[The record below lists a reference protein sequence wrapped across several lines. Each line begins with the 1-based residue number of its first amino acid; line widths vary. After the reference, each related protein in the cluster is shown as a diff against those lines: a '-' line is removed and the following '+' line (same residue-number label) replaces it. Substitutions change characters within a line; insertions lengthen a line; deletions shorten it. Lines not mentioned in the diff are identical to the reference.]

1 MLLHLVRDMVGM
13 PGHVDESEHVA
24 RGKPGIDEKRLTG
37 IYQTVSRVADLCDFH
52 SMQNLLVLYMPHYSG
67 VMTQGKED
75 KEWIEAT
82 IWLHYNEHRRCSMN
96 QKQLQYFVTVYQT
109 QNIKTAADRLF
120 VSRQG
125 VSKVIR
131 LLEEELGQPLFIRSI
146 KGVMPTDYATIL
158 LPHAKRLLEEYD
170 AIRGLHTLA
179 AQSKSVVTIHALDH
193 VLAYLGAP
201 LINDFHEAYPSII
214 LSIVDTTD
222 AMALAALTAQQ
233 CNFAIVTGPLDET
246 RFEGIP
252 LFFSNYSV
260 RMHKSH
266 PLAKKTFLTYDDQ
279 DGQTIISKGRA
290 YDCFRHNIDQHILVP
305 GRQIHILAETAD
317 ENIIRALLLENK
329 AINIGYDYAD
339 ALYPHPDIVSRR
351 LKAENGGQMIYL
363 VANLQVR
370 TTKASRLFRDFLLE
384 WIHKK
389 NPTS

>member
-1 MLLHLVRDMVGM
+1 MEIRIICKIIRTQFSQLIKFSCSNSFI
-13 PGHVDESEHVA
+13 EFNS
-24 RGKPGIDEKRLTG
+24 GISILFNRHKYPRFFMIDWYPS
-37 IYQTVSRVADLCDFH
+37 IYNALAIGWH
-52 SMQNLLVLYMPHYSG
+52 
-67 VMTQGKED
+67 
-75 KEWIEAT
+75 I
-82 IWLHYNEHRRCSMN
+82 
-96 QKQLQYFVTVYQT
+96 
-109 QNIKTAADRLF
+109 
-120 VSRQG
+120 
-125 VSKVIR
+125 VI
-131 LLEEELGQPLFIRSI
+131 
-146 KGVMPTDYATIL
+146 
-158 LPHAKRLLEEYD
+158 HD

-179 AQSKSVVTIHALDH
+179 AQSKSVVTIYALDH

-266 PLAKKTFLTYDDQ
+266 PLAKKPFLTYDDL

-290 YDCFRHNIDQHILVP
+290 YDCFRHHIDQHILVP

-317 ENIIRALLLENK
+317 ESIIRALLLGNK

-370 TTKASRLFRDFLLE
+370 TTKASRLFREFLLE

-389 NPTS
+389 DPTS

>member
-1 MLLHLVRDMVGM
+1 
-13 PGHVDESEHVA
+13 
-24 RGKPGIDEKRLTG
+24 
-37 IYQTVSRVADLCDFH
+37 
-52 SMQNLLVLYMPHYSG
+52 MPHYSG

-131 LLEEELGQPLFIRSI
+131 LLEEELGQPLFVRSI
-146 KGVMPTDYATIL
+146 KGVMPTDATIL

-266 PLAKKTFLTYDDQ
+266 PLAKKTFLTYDDL

>member
-1 MLLHLVRDMVGM
+1 
-13 PGHVDESEHVA
+13 
-24 RGKPGIDEKRLTG
+24 
-37 IYQTVSRVADLCDFH
+37 
-52 SMQNLLVLYMPHYSG
+52 
-67 VMTQGKED
+67 
-75 KEWIEAT
+75 
-82 IWLHYNEHRRCSMN
+82 MN

-131 LLEEELGQPLFIRSI
+131 LLEEELGQPLFVRSI

-252 LFFSNYSV
+252 SFSAITVYGCTN
-260 RMHKSH
+260 
-266 PLAKKTFLTYDDQ
+266 
-279 DGQTIISKGRA
+279 
-290 YDCFRHNIDQHILVP
+290 HILW
-305 GRQIHILAETAD
+305 R
-317 ENIIRALLLENK
+317 
-329 AINIGYDYAD
+329 
-339 ALYPHPDIVSRR
+339 
-351 LKAENGGQMIYL
+351 
-363 VANLQVR
+363 
-370 TTKASRLFRDFLLE
+370 
-384 WIHKK
+384 K
-389 NPTS
+389 NRF

>member
-1 MLLHLVRDMVGM
+1 MRKLVNWLPVTYTLHF
-13 PGHVDESEHVA
+13 
-24 RGKPGIDEKRLTG
+24 T
-37 IYQTVSRVADLCDFH
+37 
-52 SMQNLLVLYMPHYSG
+52 
-67 VMTQGKED
+67 
-75 KEWIEAT
+75 
-82 IWLHYNEHRRCSMN
+82 
-96 QKQLQYFVTVYQT
+96 
-109 QNIKTAADRLF
+109 
-120 VSRQG
+120 
-125 VSKVIR
+125 
-131 LLEEELGQPLFIRSI
+131 
-146 KGVMPTDYATIL
+146 
-158 LPHAKRLLEEYD
+158 LPLLEEYD

-266 PLAKKTFLTYDDQ
+266 PLAKKTFLTYDDL

-317 ENIIRALLLENK
+317 ESIIRAFLLENK